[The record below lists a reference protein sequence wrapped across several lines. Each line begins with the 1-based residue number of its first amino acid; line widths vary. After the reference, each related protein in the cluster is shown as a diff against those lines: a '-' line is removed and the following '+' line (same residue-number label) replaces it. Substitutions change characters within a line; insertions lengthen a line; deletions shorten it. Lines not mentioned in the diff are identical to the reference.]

1 MMNEQFK
8 YDICVVG
15 GCGHVGLPL
24 SLVFASKNLKVLI
37 YDINKQSID
46 LIQNGKIPFV
56 EARGEELLEEVLT
69 AKTLNLTDD
78 ITQLRSARNI
88 IITIGT
94 PVDEFQNPALKSIR
108 EFFDN
113 IIPYIRREQ
122 LIVLRSTV
130 YPGTTDLMSKYL
142 KNAGCDAPLA
152 FCPERLVQGKGID
165 EIQSLPQII
174 SGTSPEAKKR
184 ACDLFSRISP
194 DLVMLSPLEA
204 EFAKLF
210 TNVYRYIQFAIAN
223 QLYMIANSAGVDY
236 EKVRQAVRYNYPR
249 VKDLPSAGFA
259 AGPCLYKDTV
269 QLSAFSDNLFTLG
282 NSAININEGLV
293 YYIVDL
299 MSKKYKLEE
308 MTVGILGMAFKPE
321 VDDIRASLSYKLKK
335 ALQYK
340 ARNVLCT
347 DPYVTVDPS
356 LIDVEQVLEDSDI
369 LILGTPHSVYRSLD
383 ISGKIMVD
391 IWGYFNIGTTI

>member
-174 SGTSPEAKKR
+174 SGTSPEAEKR